1 MKKGLLL
8 LLVIIPLTLSA
19 NFNLNSLSLSNFIIN
34 YKVESYNIY
43 QENGFSHIY
52 IQDFTNQQTSG
63 QPELPYKEFCIGVPP
78 NGDIEVIVKS
88 LEKETIELETML
100 SPVPMIIT
108 SGKTSEY
115 LYQIN
120 HDLYDKQE
128 KNFIQVMDKTKYR
141 FNSIVPIRF
150 YPVTYNQQTNEITIC
165 KNIEIEI
172 KINGDVRYRNYIDEK
187 NEVSASK
194 FIINYNHARNW
205 KEKNTITSTK
215 MPFERSDFWYK
226 LTTDRAGWHEITYD
240 DLKILPEFCDPAQIR
255 MLTMVAAD
263 TDDRAIFE
271 LLEVPIYTDIA
282 DGSSFEESDRI
293 IFKRGQL
300 PDVKSYY
307 NNEMT
312 FWLTF
317 GGEFQTD
324 PARLESNPSLSYYSS
339 ISDFHQKDISNNR
352 SFRENVDGVIIF
364 PGYLT
369 SSQIN
374 VFETHAQDFAQ
385 LHPDMNFI
393 IKSQSEIFSEFGGN
407 NPEPQAIED
416 YLELVFYGDGSPEYP
431 GHPEMQYVI
440 LLGSGIENWNPQNN
454 KNKIIVALVPNSV
467 VSDDE
472 FVDFDDDNRP
482 DLIIG
487 RIPAQNDQMMEHYL
501 QRIEEYTQ
509 NPNLDFW
516 RNEVLIMA
524 DDEHK
529 GDTLEGLSL
538 TSGLNHTARAQDT
551 EDFVSDTIII
561 DKVLGIEYGFDEY
574 QNKPEARAAQL
585 EKINQGKLIWYFI
598 GHGNEDVMGDE
609 DYFRA
614 SLHMDLLDNMEHLP
628 LLLAA
633 SCEIGKFD
641 NTEIDCISEKFLFH
655 EGGGSIASIAATAKV
670 SGGANTILMK
680 YLLRNIVDERM
691 NIGNALRD
699 AKLNSNAGLINSQ
712 FFNIM
717 GDPIIDVLPPL
728 SCGSIVGIPDSVQA
742 RQTVSISGDYENAI
756 NGIGET
762 RVYESK
768 YNKFYENT
776 LTTSTQFYH
785 YEVDYTNNGHTF
797 YFGNIEIN
805 NGEYDA
811 QFIVPEDVHS
821 GDEGRI
827 LNYVNDTSSSIDY
840 LNSYLPMKL
849 SSIPVDVISTGT
861 PEVELLIDSP
871 SFIAGDFVSTNPEL
885 MANIQDENGIN
896 VLGSS
901 GHCILLIVDGSL
913 TPVDITE
920 GFMYDTGSAT
930 NGVLTWQLEDISEGN
945 HSIQLIVFD
954 NLNNP
959 TVAETNFV
967 CKSSGA
973 VSIEQML
980 PYPNPM
986 SDGGY
991 FTFVITEDSDITITI
1006 YTLTGRKIKT
1016 IKQLNSLTGYNQI
1029 SWDGKDD
1036 DGDEIANNTYFY
1048 KIKANQLS
1056 NNKIT
1061 EKIGKLIIL
1070 K

>member
-1 MKKGLLL
+1 
-8 LLVIIPLTLSA
+8 
-19 NFNLNSLSLSNFIIN
+19 
-34 YKVESYNIY
+34 
-43 QENGFSHIY
+43 
-52 IQDFTNQQTSG
+52 
-63 QPELPYKEFCIGVPP
+63 
-78 NGDIEVIVKS
+78 
-88 LEKETIELETML
+88 
-100 SPVPMIIT
+100 
-108 SGKTSEY
+108 
-115 LYQIN
+115 
-120 HDLYDKQE
+120 
-128 KNFIQVMDKTKYR
+128 
-141 FNSIVPIRF
+141 
-150 YPVTYNQQTNEITIC
+150 
-165 KNIEIEI
+165 
-172 KINGDVRYRNYIDEK
+172 
-187 NEVSASK
+187 
-194 FIINYNHARNW
+194 
-205 KEKNTITSTK
+205 
-215 MPFERSDFWYK
+215 
-226 LTTDRAGWHEITYD
+226 
-240 DLKILPEFCDPAQIR
+240 
-255 MLTMVAAD
+255 
-263 TDDRAIFE
+263 
-271 LLEVPIYTDIA
+271 
-282 DGSSFEESDRI
+282 
-293 IFKRGQL
+293 
-300 PDVKSYY
+300 
-307 NNEMT
+307 
-312 FWLTF
+312 
-317 GGEFQTD
+317 
-324 PARLESNPSLSYYSS
+324 
-339 ISDFHQKDISNNR
+339 
-352 SFRENVDGVIIF
+352 
-364 PGYLT
+364 
-369 SSQIN
+369 
-374 VFETHAQDFAQ
+374 
-385 LHPDMNFI
+385 
-393 IKSQSEIFSEFGGN
+393 
-407 NPEPQAIED
+407 
-416 YLELVFYGDGSPEYP
+416 
-431 GHPEMQYVI
+431 
-440 LLGSGIENWNPQNN
+440 
-454 KNKIIVALVPNSV
+454 
-467 VSDDE
+467 
-472 FVDFDDDNRP
+472 
-482 DLIIG
+482 
-487 RIPAQNDQMMEHYL
+487 MMEHYL
-501 QRIEEYTQ
+501 QRIQEYTQ
-509 NPNLDFW
+509 NPNLGFW

-574 QNKPEARAAQL
+574 QNKPEARATQL

-614 SLHMDLLDNMEHLP
+614 SLHMDQLDNMEHLP

-728 SCGSIVGIPDSVQA
+728 SCGNIVGIPDSVQA
-742 RQTVSISGDYENAI
+742 RQTVSISGDYENTI

-785 YEVDYTNNGHTF
+785 YEVNYTNNGHTF

-827 LNYVNDTSSSIDY
+827 LNYVNDTSSSTDY

-849 SSIPVDVISTGT
+849 SSIPVDVISTGS

-885 MANIQDENGIN
+885 IANIQDENGIN

-901 GHCILLIVDGSL
+901 GHCILLIVDRSL
-913 TPVDITE
+913 TPIDITE

-930 NGVLTWQLEDISEGN
+930 NGVLTWQLEDLSEGN

-959 TVAETNFV
+959 TVAETSFI

-991 FTFVITEDSDITITI
+991 FTFVITEDSDITITV

-1048 KIKANQLS
+1048 KIKAKQLS